1 MIYLIINGDDS
12 MAKLKIEL
20 PRSIHSMSESELRD
34 YIYGFA
40 EAVTFVLSNID
51 EENCNKFF
59 LKRLERKMK
68 NGGE

>member
-34 YIYGFA
+34 YIYRFA

>member
-1 MIYLIINGDDS
+1 

-34 YIYGFA
+34 YIYRFA